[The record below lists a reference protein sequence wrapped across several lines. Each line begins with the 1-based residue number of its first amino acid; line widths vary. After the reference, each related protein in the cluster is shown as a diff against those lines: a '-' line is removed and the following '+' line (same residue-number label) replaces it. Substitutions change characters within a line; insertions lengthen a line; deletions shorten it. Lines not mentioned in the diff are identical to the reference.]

1 MRVILAAGM
10 LGLLAGC
17 TNPMAGMMGS
27 SSPAAEDSPS
37 IVAFALRT
45 NHGVG
50 QQRYNRSPLTLRS
63 HSQSCAAFPNADR
76 AQEEFL
82 RRGGPE
88 RDPLNLDPDGDGFAC
103 NWSPEPFRAAAR
115 ARD

>member
-1 MRVILAAGM
+1 
-10 LGLLAGC
+10 
-17 TNPMAGMMGS
+17 MAY
-27 SSPAAEDSPS
+27 
-37 IVAFALRT
+37 ALRT
-45 NHGVG
+45 NHSVG
-50 QQRYNRSPLTLRS
+50 QQRFNRSPLTLRS
-63 HSQSCAAFPNADR
+63 HNQSCGAFANADR

-103 NWSPEPFRAAAR
+103 RWSPEPFRAAAR